1 MKSRIWRLAGVG
13 LLCMSV
19 GVQAL
24 AENQGDENQKH
35 EGEHRSEGRPGGN
48 EGRPQNNQP
57 RPQVPAPRP
66 PEVRPQAPA
75 PRPPAPEIR
84 LQAPQPRPPAPEIR
98 PQAPQPRPP
107 APEIRP
113 QVRPENNQHFERHE
127 QVPAGQWQGR
137 PPQNEPNQ
145 QPRPAPQQNSL
156 PIQPHPDSVRQTQEP
171 LRGNYSD
178 IPRRNGY
185 NPNGPV
191 GNNWRPENNR
201 PGGNFEHHDDRR
213 WPGRPEGH
221 GNGWGPGPQYRPGY
235 MVDRFPER
243 HWRVP
248 YRGQDYFFSG
258 GYWYRPQGER
268 YVVVAPP
275 RGIRTSYLPDYSREV
290 WIGGSLFFLA
300 AGAYY
305 LYQEDTQDYVV
316 VDPPAAA
323 PQVAPEPQDNGYDVV
338 AYPANG
344 QSPEQVQQD
353 GEDCYR
359 WAVQQSGFDPANVTY
374 APAPAVV
381 QAYRQAEG
389 NCLSSRGYQV
399 NY

>member
-24 AENQGDENQKH
+24 AENQGDENQRH
-35 EGEHRSEGRPGGN
+35 EGEHRSEGHPGGN

-66 PEVRPQAPA
+66 PAPEVRPQAPA
-75 PRPPAPEIR
+75 PR
-84 LQAPQPRPPAPEIR
+84 LQAPEIR

-107 APEIRP
+107 APEVHP
-113 QVRPENNQHFERHE
+113 QIRPENNQHFERHE

-145 QPRPAPQQNSL
+145 QPRPAPQNSL

-221 GNGWGPGPQYRPGY
+221 GNGWGPGPQHRPGY
-235 MVDRFPER
+235 VVDRFSER
-243 HWRVP
+243 NWRVP

-275 RGIRTSYLPDYSREV
+275 RGIRTSYLPDYAREV
-290 WIGGSLFFLA
+290 WIGSSLFFLA

-316 VDPPAAA
+316 V
-323 PQVAPEPQDNGYDVV
+323 PEPQGNG
-338 AYPANG
+338 
-344 QSPEQVQQD
+344 
-353 GEDCYR
+353 
-359 WAVQQSGFDPANVTY
+359 
-374 APAPAVV
+374 
-381 QAYRQAEG
+381 
-389 NCLSSRGYQV
+389 
-399 NY
+399 